1 MIRALFVALFLL
13 STACW
18 GATQRYDASLIGPM
32 DGESLAGTYKE
43 ILDAPGPEV
52 SLRINSPG
60 GNLLTTMLFI
70 DLVRDR
76 IVEKNLHITCVVTG
90 MAASAAAIVLES
102 PMCHER
108 WMEPQAVLMFHEG
121 YLAGGQGPIK
131 ADDKAFMASLNF
143 AVAALIAPR
152 MGMTP
157 PAYLSWVADGVERW
171 LTSPLSLAVGFVDRV
186 AVWERTTEREAPPP
200 L

>member
-1 MIRALFVALFLL
+1 MFRALFVALSLL
-13 STACW
+13 TTTCL
-18 GATQRYDASLIGPM
+18 GATQRYDASIIGTM
-32 DGESLAGTYKE
+32 DGETLAGAFKE

-76 IVEKNLHITCVVTG
+76 KAEKHLHVTCVGTG
-90 MAASAAAIVLES
+90 LVASAAAIVMES
-102 PMCHER
+102 PVCDAR
-108 WMEPQAVLMFHEG
+108 QLEPAAVMMFHEG
-121 YLAGGQGPIK
+121 YLAGGGPV
-131 ADDKAFMASLNF
+131 DKNAKEFMRSLNF

-152 MGMTP
+152 MGMSP
-157 PAYLSWVADGVERW
+157 EAYLSWIADGVERW
-171 LTSPLSLAVGFVDRV
+171 LTSPSALELKFVDVV
-186 AVWERTTEREAPPP
+186 APWEKTSEREAPPP

>member
-1 MIRALFVALFLL
+1 MFRAFVAAVLLL
-13 STACW
+13 STACL
-18 GATQRYDASLIGPM
+18 GATQRYDADLIGPM
-32 DGESLAGTYKE
+32 DGENLASTYKQ

-76 IVEKNLHITCVVTG
+76 KVEKKLHITCVGTG
-90 MAASAAAIVLES
+90 LVASAAAIVMES
-102 PMCHER
+102 PVCDVR
-108 WMEPQAVLMFHEG
+108 QLEPAAVMMFHEG
-121 YLAGGQGPIK
+121 YLSGTGPV
-131 ADDKAFMASLNF
+131 DKNAKEFMRSLNF

-152 MGMTP
+152 MGMSP
-157 PAYLSWVADGVERW
+157 EAYLSWIADGVERW
-171 LTSPLSLAVGFVDRV
+171 LTSPSALELKFVDVV
-186 AVWERTTEREAPPP
+186 APWTATVERETPPP

>member
-1 MIRALFVALFLL
+1 MRAVLVAVSLFL

-32 DGESLAGTYKE
+32 DGETLAGTFKE

-60 GNLLTTMLFI
+60 GNLLTTLLFI

-76 IVEKNLHITCVVTG
+76 KVEKHLHVTCVGSGLV
-90 MAASAAAIVLES
+90 ASAAAILMES
-102 PMCHER
+102 EACDVR
-108 WMEPQAVLMFHEG
+108 QLEPQAVMMFHEG
-121 YLAGGQGPIK
+121 YLTGGGPAK
-131 ADDKAFMASLNF
+131 TDDKAFMRSLNYS
-143 AVAALIAPR
+143 VAALIAPR

-157 PAYLSWVADGVERW
+157 EAYLSWIADGVERW
-171 LTSPLSLAVGFVDRV
+171 LTSPYALELHFVDVV
-186 AVWERTTEREAPPP
+186 ATWRGTVEKDAPPP

>member
-1 MIRALFVALFLL
+1 MFRGVAAAFLLL
-13 STACW
+13 STTCW

-32 DGESLAGTYKE
+32 DGDTLASTYKE

-76 IVEKNLHITCVVTG
+76 IVEKKLHITCVGTG
-90 MAASAAAIVLES
+90 MVASAAAIVLES
-102 PMCHER
+102 PVCAER
-108 WMEPQAVLMFHEG
+108 VMEPQAVLMFHEG
-121 YLAGGQGPIK
+121 YLSGGGPTK
-131 ADDKAFMASLNF
+131 QDDREFMRSLNF

-152 MGMTP
+152 MGMSP
-157 PAYLSWVADGVERW
+157 EAYLNWIEGGVERW
-171 LTSPLSLAVGFVDRV
+171 VTSPSALALHFVDRV
-186 AVWERTTEREAPPP
+186 EVWTRTVEKEVPPP